1 MPRPMRRRL
10 VLRALDAA
18 RCTFVREGAEH
29 TVYAC
34 PCGQHK
40 TAVPRH
46 TDVTAGV
53 IGSIIKQLPCLPKGW
68 LQ

>member
-1 MPRPMRRRL
+1 MTKPMKKRQVIETMRS
-10 VLRALDAA
+10 VGGS
-18 RCTFVREGAEH
+18 FVRQGAEH
-29 TVYAC
+29 EVWEC

-46 TDVTAGV
+46 NQITAGV
-53 IGSIIKQLPCLPKGW
+53 VASIQKQFACLPKGW